1 MPSAVSFVCA
11 CVHVCVYVYLG
22 SSTSRISAM
31 KQLSVLTL
39 GMWPGQ
45 YVQLEQVKKKG
56 KYPQKIGW
64 KSLLY
69 NFIARAQG
77 LAMS

>member
-1 MPSAVSFVCA
+1 
-11 CVHVCVYVYLG
+11 
-22 SSTSRISAM
+22 M

-56 KYPQKIGW
+56 KYPPKIGW
-64 KSLLY
+64 KSLFR
-69 NFIARAQG
+69 NFIARARG
-77 LAMS
+77 LVMS